1 MEELLA
7 LASDY
12 NLPVDVPYAELTDDE
27 RRLVVEG
34 VPERKFG
41 GLNGFFRWLERRK
54 YKMHLRVYL
63 SRWRSYRLCPAC
75 GGARLRPEALAVRVG
90 GRIFADICR
99 LKIREAFQ
107 LFSDLQ
113 LPEWQQ
119 PIARPLIADV
129 RSRLSYLVDV
139 GVGYL
144 AIDRPLRTLSGGEA
158 QRVALTTTLGSNLV
172 DMLYVLDEPSVGLH
186 PADVGPL
193 ASAIERLHQRGNT
206 VVVVEHEE
214 EIIRRAGVVVE
225 FGPGAGNDGGRVTFQ
240 GTPKE
245 LNACER

>member
-1 MEELLA
+1 MA
-7 LASDY
+7 GQ
-12 NLPVDVPYAELTDDE
+12 NFRRRVP
-27 RRLVVEG
+27 
-34 VPERKFG
+34 PENSRCA
-41 GLNGFFRWLERRK
+41 
-54 YKMHLRVYL
+54 RV
-63 SRWRSYRLCPAC
+63 SSTN
-75 GGARLRPEALAVRVG
+75 
-90 GRIFADICR
+90 
-99 LKIREAFQ
+99 
-107 LFSDLQ
+107 LQ

-119 PIARPLIADV
+119 QIARPLVADV

-193 ASAIERLHQRGNT
+193 AAAIEKLHERGNT

-214 EIIRRAGVVVE
+214 EIIRRADHVVE
-225 FGPGAGNDGGRVTFQ
+225 FGPGAGGDGGRITFQ

-245 LNACER
+245 LDTLEREPHGQLALWPKRHRQRRGRDARLRKVGSSFAALAATICRMSPSNFRWVCFAW